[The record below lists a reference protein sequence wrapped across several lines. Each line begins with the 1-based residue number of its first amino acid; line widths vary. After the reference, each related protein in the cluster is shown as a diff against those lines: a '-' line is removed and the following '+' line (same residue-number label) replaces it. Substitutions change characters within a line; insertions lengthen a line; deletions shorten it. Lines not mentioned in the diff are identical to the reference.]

1 MLLALTGTE
10 INSFLI
16 AAAVTII
23 VVLLARLLYR
33 QARSGSGDE

>member
-16 AAAVTII
+16 AAAVTVA
-23 VVLLARLLYR
+23 VVFLARMIYR
-33 QARSGSGDE
+33 RAQSGGKEE